1 MAALRRWGNAQD
13 PSRGDVHFY
22 NYDDDALDHRTY
34 PHAKFVSE
42 FGFQVCD
49 APAALQRTAG

>member
-1 MAALRRWGNAQD
+1 MICRWGDAQD

-42 FGFQVCD
+42 FGFQVRD
-49 APAALQRTAG
+49 APAALAWTAA

>member
-1 MAALRRWGNAQD
+1 M
-13 PSRGDVHFY
+13 HFY

-42 FGFQVCD
+42 FGYQVRGVGFQLPQWQ
-49 APAALQRTAG
+49 A